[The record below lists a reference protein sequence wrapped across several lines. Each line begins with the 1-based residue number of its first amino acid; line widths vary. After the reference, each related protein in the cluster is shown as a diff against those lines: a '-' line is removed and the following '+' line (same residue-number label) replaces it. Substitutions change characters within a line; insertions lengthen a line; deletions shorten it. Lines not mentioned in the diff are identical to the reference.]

1 MTTHVSESRAPASP
15 ASIRPIAATDRVSD
29 VLARDESLVDVF
41 VRLAPHFAKLRNRMM
56 RRVMARLVTVEQ
68 AAQTAG
74 IPVADL
80 LRELNGAHGL
90 RGASLDTSGSDVSRH
105 STAVAAPASD
115 SPTRPLHAPVVEL
128 DVRDDLR
135 SGREPFSRIMTAV
148 GALRDGEVLELR
160 ATFEPVPLLAVLAK
174 RGFAHETRPHAAD
187 DWSVWFWRPASAAAD
202 VASVAPSPPD
212 LAEEVRAD
220 PRVVWLDVRGLEP
233 PEPLL
238 RTLAALETLPV
249 GHELVQVNARV
260 PQLLFPMLA
269 ERGFACDVDESRADR
284 VLVRIWRR

>member
-1 MTTHVSESRAPASP
+1 MTTQLPESRALATR
-15 ASIRPIAATDRVSD
+15 ATARPILATDRVSE

-74 IPVADL
+74 IPVAEL
-80 LRELNGAHGL
+80 LRELNGALGL
-90 RGASLDTSGSDVSRH
+90 GDAALDAPDSDTRRH
-105 STAVAAPASD
+105 STAAAPASEALAH
-115 SPTRPLHAPVVEL
+115 PPHAPVVEL

-148 GALRDGEVLELR
+148 GSLRDGEVLELR
-160 ATFEPVPLLAVLAK
+160 TTFEPVPLLAVLAK
-174 RGFAHETRPHAAD
+174 RGFAHETGQHAPD
-187 DWSVWFWRPASAAAD
+187 DWAVWFWRPASAGAD
-202 VASVAPSPPD
+202 VTPVAPSPPD
-212 LAEEVRAD
+212 LADEMRAD

>member
-1 MTTHVSESRAPASP
+1 MTTQVPESRTLATCAT
-15 ASIRPIAATDRVSD
+15 ARPIQASDRVSD

-74 IPVADL
+74 IPVAEL
-80 LRELNGAHGL
+80 LRELNGALGL
-90 RGASLDTSGSDVSRH
+90 GDAALDAPDSDTRRR
-105 STAVAAPASD
+105 STAAAPASEALAHPPNA
-115 SPTRPLHAPVVEL
+115 SVVEL

-148 GALRDGEVLELR
+148 GSLRDGEVLELR
-160 ATFEPVPLLAVLAK
+160 TTFEPVPLLAVLAK
-174 RGFAHETRPHAAD
+174 RGFAHETGQHAPD
-187 DWSVWFWRPASAAAD
+187 DWAVWFWRPASAGAD
-202 VASVAPSPPD
+202 VTPVAPSPPD
-212 LAEEVRAD
+212 LADEMRAD